1 MLQFIK
7 NLTVGV
13 VSALIVAAPPA
24 FMILSMCTDSIM
36 EVNAMLIFSALI
48 LVLMVIFTLIHPE
61 KSNGMGIFIMFYSIF
76 MLIGVLKGSLLVEH
90 HYVPKSEFIHQ
101 LNVNNDYRH
110 YYGAT
115 EMLLDSMGLDID
127 DPILSSDVGSRYLDM
142 KCKVDSCQN

>member
-76 MLIGVLKGSLLVEH
+76 MLIGVLKGGLLVEH

-101 LNVNNDYRH
+101 LNVNNNYRH

-115 EMLLDSMGLDID
+115 EMLLDSLGLDID

>member
-7 NLTVGV
+7 NLTLG
-13 VSALIVAAPPA
+13 AAAGFIVAAPLA
-24 FMILSMCTDSIM
+24 FMILSLCTDSVI
-36 EVNAMLIFSALI
+36 EVNMMLSISAII
-48 LVLMVIFTLIHPE
+48 LVLIVMLALINNKKNNGVGVI
-61 KSNGMGIFIMFYSIF
+61 IMFYSTF
-76 MLIGVLKGSLLVEH
+76 MFIGVTKGCFLVEH

-142 KCKVDSCQN
+142 KCKVDSYQN

>member
-7 NLTVGV
+7 NLTLG
-13 VSALIVAAPPA
+13 AAAGFIVAAPLI
-24 FMILSMCTDSIM
+24 FVILSLCTDSIA
-36 EVNAMLIFSALI
+36 EVNMMLTMSAII
-48 LVLMVIFTLIHPE
+48 LVLIVMLALINHKKKDGVGVI
-61 KSNGMGIFIMFYSIF
+61 IMFYGIF
-76 MLIGVLKGSLLVEH
+76 MIIGVLKGSILVEH

-101 LNVNNDYRH
+101 MNVINDYRH

-115 EMLLDSMGLDID
+115 EMLLDSLGLDID